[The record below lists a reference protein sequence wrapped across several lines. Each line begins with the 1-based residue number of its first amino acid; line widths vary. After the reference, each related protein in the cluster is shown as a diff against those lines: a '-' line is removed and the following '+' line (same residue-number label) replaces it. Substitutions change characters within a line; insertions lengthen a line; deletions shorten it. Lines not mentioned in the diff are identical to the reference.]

1 MSALTAAGS
10 KAGPRDEHR
19 RRPLIAARGIGVA
32 GRGAPILEKVD
43 IEIAAGEI
51 VTLVGPNGAGK
62 TTLARILLG
71 LDKPDLGV
79 VERADAIVVGYVPQR
94 LGIDAVLPL
103 TVDRFLTLARRADRR
118 TVDAALD
125 EVGARELGR
134 RALHELSGGELQRT
148 LLARAL
154 LRKPDLLI
162 LDEPVQGVDFSGQFE
177 LYELIARIRDE
188 RGCGMLLISHDLH
201 LVMAATDRVV
211 CLNRHI
217 CCAGHPEDVSR
228 DPAYVALFGPRAARD
243 LAVYHHEHD
252 HRHDLH
258 GGVVPIAADHR
269 HEHDH
274 RHDHDQH
281 DRRRV

>member
-1 MSALTAAGS
+1 MPRLTSIAPTDRKRERSTG
-10 KAGPRDEHR
+10 RM
-19 RRPLIAARGIGVA
+19 LIGGRGIGVH
-32 GRGAPILEKVD
+32 GRGGPILEHVD
-43 IEIAAGEI
+43 IDVAAGEI

-62 TTLARILLG
+62 TTLARVLLG
-71 LDKPDLGV
+71 LDRPATGT
-79 VERADAIVVGYVPQR
+79 VERATGTVLGYVPQR
-94 LGIDAVLPL
+94 LGIDQVLPL
-103 TVDRFLTLARRADRR
+103 TVGRFMTLARRTDRR
-118 TVDAALD
+118 TIEAALR
-125 EVGARELGR
+125 EVGAASLAD

-154 LRKPDLLI
+154 LRQPDLLI
-162 LDEPVQGVDFSGQFE
+162 LDEPVQGVDFNGQFE

-188 RGCGMLLISHDLH
+188 RGCGVLLISHDLH

-211 CLNRHI
+211 CLNRHV

-258 GGVVPIAADHR
+258 GEVVPIHN
-269 HEHDH
+269 HHDH
-274 RHDHDQH
+274 H
-281 DRRRV
+281 